1 MKKLLIVFVIMLL
14 SQLVTGQSYMKLD
27 ASFYSPSLDMNK
39 MVDIYLPGDYY
50 LHPELEY
57 PVIYYL
63 HGRGGDQNSGNLS
76 AMTYYSNHNADSTI
90 TSPAAI
96 FVCPDGSCEP
106 YMGCMWLNS
115 ELYGNYEDYVIQD
128 LREFISSSF
137 RVQEDKDFHFIT
149 GHSMG
154 GFGSAFLATKHP
166 DLFRAACPSA
176 GAFTW
181 GDTLLSAWHNN
192 LYEENDGF
200 YLDYNAGLYTQ
211 IYFTLCGGFSPD
223 TTAEP
228 WYFQSLYDTLGNVV
242 DEVYEQWLGFCS
254 ASMVKDIPTEN
265 NLAYYLICG
274 VEDELSFFP
283 SNLEMVDTLQKYGR
297 DYQTSWHNYG
307 HTVFDPVSHKAMF
320 HWVDSLIMDAY
331 THPDVPDFNLQH
343 STFNIS
349 CFPNPFSEIVHIEYE
364 IENPSLVYIN
374 VFNVVGEKVA
384 GLQDGPFAEGKHMIS
399 WDAGD
404 LPSGLYFCHVLYRN
418 EIVVKKIIKF

>member
-14 SQLVTGQSYMKLD
+14 FQLVTGQSYMKLD

-63 HGRGGDQNSGNLS
+63 HGGGGNQNSGHLS
-76 AMTYYSNHNADSTI
+76 ANTYYSSHNADSTI

-137 RVQEDKDFHFIT
+137 RVQEDKNFHFIT
-149 GHSMG
+149 GQSMG

-181 GDTLLSAWHNN
+181 GDTLLSAWHNL

-200 YLDYNAGLYTQ
+200 YLDYNAGMYTQ
-211 IYFTLCGGFSPD
+211 MYFTLSGGFSPD
-223 TTAEP
+223 TTAKP

-254 ASMVKDIPTEN
+254 ASMVKDIPAEN
-265 NLAYYLICG
+265 NLAYFLICG

-297 DYQTSWHNYG
+297 DYQTSWHNSG
-307 HTVFDPVSHKAMF
+307 HSVFDPASYKAMF
-320 HWVDSLIMDAY
+320 HWVDSLIMNAY
-331 THPDVPDFNLQH
+331 ILLDVPEVSLQP
-343 STFNIS
+343 STVNIS
-349 CFPNPFSEIVHIEYE
+349 CYPNPFSEIVHIEYE
-364 IENPSLVYIN
+364 IKKSSPASIR
-374 VFNVVGEKVA
+374 VFNVAGELVAVLSDGTLDERQHQFTWNTTDLPAGMYFVMLKTDKEVA
-384 GLQDGPFAEGKHMIS
+384 G
-399 WDAGD
+399 
-404 LPSGLYFCHVLYRN
+404 V
-418 EIVVKKIIKF
+418 KIIKQ

>member
-1 MKKLLIVFVIMLL
+1 MKKPIFVFIVMLL
-14 SQLVTGQSYMKLD
+14 SQFVAGQSYMKLD
-27 ASFYSPSLDMNK
+27 ACFYSPSLDMIR

-63 HGRGGDQNSGNLS
+63 HGGGGNQNSGNFS
-76 AMTYYSNHNADSTI
+76 AGTYYPSHNADSTI

-106 YMGCMWLNS
+106 YMGCMWMNS
-115 ELYGNYEDYVIQD
+115 ELYGNYEDYVIND
-128 LREFISSSF
+128 LREFIASNF
-137 RVQEDKDFHFIT
+137 RVMDDKNFHFIH

-154 GFGSAFLATKHP
+154 GFGSAYLATKHP

-181 GDTLLSAWHNN
+181 GDTLLSAWHNY

-200 YLDYNAGLYTQ
+200 YLDYNAGMYTQ

-331 THPDVPDFNLQH
+331 THLDIPQFNIQH
-343 STFNIS
+343 STFNLS
-349 CFPNPFSEIVHIEYE
+349 YFPNPFSEIVHLEYE
-364 IENPSLVYIN
+364 ILNPSLVSILI
-374 VFNVVGEKVA
+374 FNAVGEVVA
-384 GLQDGPFAEGKHMIS
+384 VLQDGYLPKGKHRLDWKAADI
-399 WDAGD
+399 
-404 LPSGLYFCHVLYRN
+404 PSGLYFGRVLAGK
-418 EIVVKKIIKF
+418 ETAGIKLVKQ